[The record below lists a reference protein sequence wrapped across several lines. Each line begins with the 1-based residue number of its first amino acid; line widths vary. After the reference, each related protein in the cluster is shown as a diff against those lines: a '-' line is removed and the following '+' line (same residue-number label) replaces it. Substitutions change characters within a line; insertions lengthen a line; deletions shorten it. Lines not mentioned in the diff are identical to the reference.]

1 MARKFSFELDFL
13 FGIILVY
20 VLFTK
25 QSTMKSLTFASICIM
40 LGALCNAQDCKQYY
54 FFQNNKT
61 VEMTIYNKKGDES
74 GKNIYTISD
83 VKTSGSET
91 TATVNSEM
99 FDKKGKSV
107 VKATNEMKCNGGVM
121 MMDMK
126 MMIPQQTME
135 QYKTAE
141 AKSEEVYLE
150 YPAGMKEGDQLKDGS
165 FKMTGQNGPIAFTLT
180 LNITDR
186 KVEGK
191 ESVTTTAGTWD
202 CFRIASKTKLTI
214 KMAINIPSNFETTEW
229 YAPGF
234 GIVKSETKGSGST
247 AITAIR

>member
-1 MARKFSFELDFL
+1 
-13 FGIILVY
+13 
-20 VLFTK
+20 
-25 QSTMKSLTFASICIM
+25 MKSLTLTSICFV
-40 LGALCNAQDCKQYY
+40 LGTFCSAQDCKQY
-54 FFQNNKT
+54 FFLQNNKT

-83 VKTSGSET
+83 VQTSGNET
-91 TATVNSEM
+91 TATVNSDM
-99 FDKKGKSV
+99 LDKKGKSV
-107 VKATNEMKCNGGVM
+107 IKGTNVIKCNGGVM

-126 MMIPQQTME
+126 MMIPQQQME
-135 QYKTAE
+135 QYKTGEAKAE
-141 AKSEEVYLE
+141 AVYLE
-150 YPAGMKEGDQLKDGS
+150 YPTGMKEGDQLKDAT
-165 FKMTGQNGPIAFTLT
+165 FKMTGENGPITFTLT

-191 ESVTTTAGTWD
+191 ETVTTTAGTWE
-202 CFRIASKTKLTI
+202 CFRITSKSKLTI

-234 GIVKSETKGSGST
+234 GVVKSETKGGGGT